1 MNILDAAAVDD
12 FAFLPGD
19 PKKVAETKVTSHE
32 SRLTKKVTKPISWF
46 SKQAL
51 FVIFYRF
58 IENPSDD
65 DVFTTVI
72 L

>member
-32 SRLTKKVTKPISWF
+32 SRLVTTHEK
-46 SKQAL
+46 
-51 FVIFYRF
+51 
-58 IENPSDD
+58 SDEAD
-65 DVFTTVI
+65 FLVLKTSAFRDFLSVHREP